1 MKVTR
6 VKTTKEYYFSEIK
19 TGDIFKYNEECYL
32 KIVGFGIDYNAVSV
46 GDWECM
52 RLDETD
58 IVIPV
63 KSELIIE
70 E

>member
-1 MKVTR
+1 
-6 VKTTKEYYFSEIK
+6 
-19 TGDIFKYNEECYL
+19 
-32 KIVGFGIDYNAVSV
+32 
-46 GDWECM
+46 M

-70 E
+70 EWIKRKELMNMDDIIYIITLAVTIKIKNFLFLLKLQKNLFLDFWWKITK